1 MRRRVRFFTLL
12 VSTLCLPRA
21 FCAFLVASSLSSR
34 TSTPRWCS
42 LATQRIASRS
52 HLAMSGLDRGVSH
65 KEQLGKPYTSIDA
78 ASDADVLGTQTIDPY
93 VGTAL
98 GTVREAYCAE
108 NSDIPESV
116 EAALEFVERET
127 NTKLCKQYM
136 LTGKLAAACLSML
149 VRMAGARNVLEIG
162 AYTGYSTIALAST
175 GAAVTTID
183 SFEDEA
189 ESEVRSPSMRVHSS
203 GRTYTLPLTMFPCR
217 PSFTRACKRA
227 GCQSRCS
234 K

>member
-1 MRRRVRFFTLL
+1 
-12 VSTLCLPRA
+12 
-21 FCAFLVASSLSSR
+21 
-34 TSTPRWCS
+34 
-42 LATQRIASRS
+42 
-52 HLAMSGLDRGVSH
+52 MSGLDRGVSR

-175 GAAVTTID
+175 GACRFQICPPCTVISSKWPSLGHGFLNFHGSAEPEFLLVTQLLVQPPRIT
-183 SFEDEA
+183 
-189 ESEVRSPSMRVHSS
+189 
-203 GRTYTLPLTMFPCR
+203 
-217 PSFTRACKRA
+217 
-227 GCQSRCS
+227 
-234 K
+234 